1 MFITAMVITRMYLHI
16 CLEQGVSELGN
27 LYNRLYRSFAGIWD
41 MLVNVLMI
49 CRMVGSLNESNRIS
63 LFT

>member
-1 MFITAMVITRMYLHI
+1 MVITRMYLHI

-27 LYNRLYRSFAGIWD
+27 LYNRLYRSFTGIWD

-49 CRMVGSLNESNRIS
+49 CRMVGSLNESN
-63 LFT
+63 